1 MSVIK
6 PPSVVAAENN
16 IGREKHER
24 KLSAISYQLS
34 AISYQLS
41 AISYRWI
48 DLGGFV
54 VKGVVWTVTCDG
66 LTADC

>member
-41 AISYRWI
+41 AISYQ
-48 DLGGFV
+48 LSA
-54 VKGVVWTVTCDG
+54 TDG
-66 LTADC
+66 LILAVSLSRV